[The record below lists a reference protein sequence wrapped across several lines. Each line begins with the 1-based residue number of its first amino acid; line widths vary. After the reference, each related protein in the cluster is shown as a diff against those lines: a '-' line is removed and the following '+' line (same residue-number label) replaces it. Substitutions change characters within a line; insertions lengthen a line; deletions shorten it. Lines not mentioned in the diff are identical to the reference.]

1 MQPPPADLQEHALY
15 GSRRL
20 GSASFPFP
28 SLSPALP
35 LPFWTVVPAIA
46 SRLGLP
52 QAVSNLH
59 CWARLSHRNTTVG
72 GFLSFLLFLLPLQ
85 LSLLSVGEE
94 EKRARRR
101 GEERLGRV
109 KVKVK
114 EVEGKGGERR
124 ERRLVVG
131 CWTF

>member
-1 MQPPPADLQEHALY
+1 
-15 GSRRL
+15 
-20 GSASFPFP
+20 
-28 SLSPALP
+28 
-35 LPFWTVVPAIA
+35 
-46 SRLGLP
+46 
-52 QAVSNLH
+52 
-59 CWARLSHRNTTVG
+59 VG
-72 GFLSFLLFLLPLQ
+72 GFLSFLLFLLALQ
-85 LSLLSVGEE
+85 LSFLSVGEE

-114 EVEGKGGERR
+114 EVEGKEGERR